1 MSKVSNNQKRL
12 LRMHDTGEQSWHMMA
27 KEMGIN
33 VSYLYDY
40 VMYGIKPKNKL
51 IRVKLGMKTKNR
63 IKKISMIAKLKL
75 FSGLNDREIQYILK
89 NRKRMNNELI

>member
-1 MSKVSNNQKRL
+1 MNKVSNNQKRL
-12 LRMHDTGEQSWHMMA
+12 LRMHDTGEQPWHMMA

-51 IRVKLGMKTKNR
+51 IRVKLGMKSRSR
-63 IKKISMIAKLKL
+63 IKRISMIAKWKL
-75 FSGLNDREIQYILK
+75 LSGLNDKEIQYILK
-89 NRKRMNNELI
+89 NRKRMNDEFI